1 MEFRRKTPAEVVENC
16 GHIDG
21 AFVRATSSKNQ
32 RRHFEVV
39 LGRIEPI
46 GGSSKVFAA
55 VRDLDDLVR
64 ERVRSALRAAGR
76 GPATK
81 LTVLSGGEDAMR
93 LMAGQWLNG
102 RVEHRLDWFHLRR
115 RIEWLG
121 RSLYWTINYGDAD
134 SEAKMTRYRRNL
146 RSVRWN
152 LWHYGR
158 SRHARWFIALSR
170 LGAQILSHRN
180 EIEAAGG
187 DLARIEDAYKRF
199 RELEH
204 YAHANIGSLMDYGR
218 AWRHGEPI
226 STADIEATV
235 NQLINQ
241 RMCKK
246 RQMRWSRLGAQ
257 LMLHVR
263 TAHLNGNLGRYRCLP
278 NPARWIIAI
287 NNEILKAA

>member
-1 MEFRRKTPAEVVENC
+1 M
-16 GHIDG
+16 
-21 AFVRATSSKNQ
+21 
-32 RRHFEVV
+32 

-263 TAHLNGNLGRYRCLP
+263 TAHLNGNLERYRCLP